1 VLPRHLRLPVLLGVA
16 AVAALVAALVAAS
29 GTHQRVASPRGG
41 GPTARLVTPVLS
53 ARRVPA
59 FASRGIATGRL
70 QAAVAPVLAR
80 MSGDLCFSAAA
91 DGTVLV
97 DHPAAGGLMP
107 ASNQKLATAF
117 AALKVLDPTATLST
131 KVASDR
137 APGPDGTVG
146 TLWFI
151 GGGDPLISTANYVAT
166 SKYGQYPYTPLSTIA
181 DRVVA
186 AGVRHVT
193 GSVVG
198 DDSRYDGQRTIP
210 TWSPGYLADNQV
222 GPLTALAV
230 NDAKTYPA
238 TDQPGPVGSPRAAS
252 DPATYAADALATM
265 LRARGV
271 VVDGPA
277 AAGRAPDGRNTLVD
291 VPSLPI
297 GQLVAEMLTFSDNNT
312 AELLVKEMGVATSG
326 TGSTT
331 AGLDA
336 VRAALDGAGI
346 PTEGAVEVDG
356 SGLDRGDRATCAELR
371 SILTTSGPTGTIH
384 DALPVGGETGTLR
397 DRFRNPA
404 IRGKVRAKTGTL
416 RDVTALSG
424 WVDGQGGTHVA
435 FSLLLNTGGRQVS
448 GADLS
453 LAEQAAG
460 ALASYPDSPSPLLL
474 LPKPATT
481 G

>member
-1 VLPRHLRLPVLLGVA
+1 
-16 AVAALVAALVAAS
+16 
-29 GTHQRVASPRGG
+29 
-41 GPTARLVTPVLS
+41 
-53 ARRVPA
+53 
-59 FASRGIATGRL
+59 
-70 QAAVAPVLAR
+70 
-80 MSGDLCFSAAA
+80 
-91 DGTVLV
+91 
-97 DHPAAGGLMP
+97 MP
-107 ASNQKLATAF
+107 ASNEKLATAF
-117 AALKVLDPTATLST
+117 AALRVLDPSSTLST

-137 APGPDGTVG
+137 PPDASGTVG

-166 SKYGQYPYTPLSTIA
+166 SKYGAFPYTPLATIA

-193 GSVVG
+193 GSIVG
-198 DDSRYDGQRTIP
+198 DDSRYDDQRTIP
-210 TWSPGYLADNQV
+210 SWSPGYLGDNQV

-238 TDQPGPVGSPRAAS
+238 TDQPGPTGSPRAAA
-252 DPATYAADALATM
+252 DPAAYAADALATM

-297 GQLVAEMLTFSDNNT
+297 GQLVDEMLTYSDNNT
-312 AELLVKEMGVATSG
+312 AELLVKEMGVTTRGAG
-326 TGSTT
+326 TT
-331 AGLDA
+331 AAGLEA
-336 VRAALDGAGI
+336 VGAALDAAGI
-346 PTEGAVEVDG
+346 PTKGRSAVDG
-356 SGLDRGDRATCAELR
+356 SGLDRGDRATCTMLR
-371 SILTTSGPTGTIH
+371 SILTTSGPSGTIH
-384 DALPVGGETGTLR
+384 DGLPVGGETGTLR

-404 IRGKVRAKTGTL
+404 VRGKVRAKTGTL

-424 WVDGQGGTHVA
+424 WADGQAGEHVA
-435 FSLLLNTGGRQVS
+435 FSLLLNTGGRPVD
-448 GADLS
+448 ANDLS

-460 ALASYPDSPSPLLL
+460 ALTSFPDSPSPLLL